1 VLVSL
6 SALSSARH
14 LAGEGSPFVAHRL
27 CPSLLFN
34 VGGVRLPGTETH
46 RFELRHQKLLIYR
59 FFIIII
65 RLLTPLHC
73 RQRWGWPWAR
83 CGGDRIS
90 SAAGRRTGGGTHR
103 TCKAVAT
110 AARTRPTPVL
120 WQRTRSTA
128 TAAGVSFRISFQ
140 QRPTVIQPGS

>member
-6 SALSSARH
+6 SPLSSAWH
-14 LAGEGSPFVAHRL
+14 LVGEGSPFVTHR
-27 CPSLLFN
+27 
-34 VGGVRLPGTETH
+34 H

-59 FFIIII
+59 FFFIIIL

-73 RQRWGWPWAR
+73 RQRWGWPRAR

-103 TCKAVAT
+103 TCKAVDT
-110 AARTRPTPVL
+110 AARTRPTLVL
-120 WQRTRSTA
+120 RQRTRSTTA
-128 TAAGVSFRISFQ
+128 AAGVSFRISFQ
-140 QRPTVIQPGS
+140 QRPTVIQPSA